1 MKKLAFYAFVTA
13 LLTAC
18 GPRSTISGYIDGLT
32 NDTIILKTITLG
44 DYKTHTD
51 TLVAKDGKITFNAPN
66 DEPAAYTFMPAQGT
80 HKFEGGTRRFNS
92 CSDINLFRINGEKV
106 TFKARMDSIFVT
118 EFSVRGSQI
127 NEDWNEIHAHINPLI
142 IKLALLQFENIS
154 YEDFERKHTKI
165 NNEIIAYN
173 QEYIR
178 QHPDRLISANL
189 IAGTGSTENMIKYA
203 DMISNEVRNSA
214 FATTFERIEMI
225 KERMRIAEASKVG
238 ATAPDFTLNDLNGNS
253 FTISSTRG
261 KWVVLDFWGSWC
273 IPCIKGMPEMKQTYK
288 KFNGKVEF
296 IGICC
301 NDKQERWQKA
311 VNDHALP
318 WIQLFNPRDIDYR
331 QDPLVLY
338 NVKAFP
344 TKIIL
349 TPEGTIHKIFV
360 GETPDFYKE
369 LDNVVK

>member
-1 MKKLAFYAFVTA
+1 MKKLAFYALVTA

-18 GPRSTISGYIDGLT
+18 GPRSTISGYIEGLT
-32 NDTIILKTITLG
+32 NDTIILKTITLS

-92 CSDINLFRINGEKV
+92 CSDINLFRIDGEKV

-127 NEDWNEIHAHINPLI
+127 NEDWNEIHSHINPLI
-142 IKLALLQFENIS
+142 TKAALLQFEDIS
-154 YEDFERKHTKI
+154 YEDFEREHTKI

-203 DMISNEVRNSA
+203 DMISNEEFSLKRALKTN
-214 FATTFERIEMI
+214 EE
-225 KERMRIAEASKVG
+225 KERK
-238 ATAPDFTLNDLNGNS
+238 
-253 FTISSTRG
+253 G
-261 KWVVLDFWGSWC
+261 KKDGE
-273 IPCIKGMPEMKQTYK
+273 GTQ
-288 KFNGKVEF
+288 
-296 IGICC
+296 
-301 NDKQERWQKA
+301 KQEPPRFREGSPERRRRPTLPHCGA
-311 VNDHALP
+311 VPSARPGLTS
-318 WIQLFNPRDIDYR
+318 LFGMGRGG
-331 QDPLVLY
+331 
-338 NVKAFP
+338 
-344 TKIIL
+344 
-349 TPEGTIHKIFV
+349 TPGLKPPEYDMSGH
-360 GETPDFYKE
+360 
-369 LDNVVK
+369 

>member
-1 MKKLAFYAFVTA
+1 MKKIAFYALVTA

-18 GPRSTISGYIDGLT
+18 GPRSTISGYIEGLT
-32 NDTIILKTITLG
+32 NDTVILRTLTLS
-44 DYKTHTD
+44 DYKSYTD
-51 TLVAKDGKITFNAPN
+51 TLIATNGKISYTTPH
-66 DEPAAYTFMPAQGT
+66 EQAATYTFMPVQGT
-80 HKFEGGTRRFNS
+80 HKVEGGTRRFNS
-92 CSDINLFRINGEKV
+92 CSDINLFRIDGEKV

-142 IKLALLQFENIS
+142 TKSALLQFENIS
-154 YEDFERKHTKI
+154 YEDFEREHTKI

-273 IPCIKGMPEMKQTYK
+273 MPCIKGLPEMKQTYK
-288 KFNGKVEF
+288 KFGGKVEF
-296 IGICC
+296 VGICC

-331 QDPLVLY
+331 QDPLVL
-338 NVKAFP
+338 
-344 TKIIL
+344 
-349 TPEGTIHKIFV
+349 
-360 GETPDFYKE
+360 
-369 LDNVVK
+369 